1 MKNKILKNIRN
12 KKKYFVKCYV
22 IFNIIF
28 NKFKVLMCLRIVFL
42 YLLFKS

>member
-22 IFNIIF
+22 IFN
-28 NKFKVLMCLRIVFL
+28 KFKVLMYLRIVFL
-42 YLLFKS
+42 YLLFEY